1 MGHQELYCGHPRK
14 FGLGCHSCPICT
26 NQQGLMWKYCV
37 TMCLQ
42 GLLQYGKNM
51 GFIKLDYVSHLEW
64 VLQDTYCN
72 AYSLYIK

>member
-26 NQQGLMWKYCV
+26 NRQSLMWKYCV

-51 GFIKLDYVSHLEW
+51 GFIKLDYVSSELLGATLW
-64 VLQDTYCN
+64 QLGLGQ
-72 AYSLYIK
+72 